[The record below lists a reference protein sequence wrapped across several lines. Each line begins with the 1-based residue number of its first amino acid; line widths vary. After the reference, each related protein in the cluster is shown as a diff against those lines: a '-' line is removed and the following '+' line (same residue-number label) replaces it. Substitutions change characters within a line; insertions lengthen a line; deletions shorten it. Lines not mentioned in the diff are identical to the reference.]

1 MIDGQQAQ
9 SAGDTDM
16 AQIHG
21 KAGDAT
27 YRAGDRLMA
36 RALVPMLL
44 MGALTYLLFSWG
56 ATADQPVRFI
66 LGVTVVALGAWCLG
80 GILRLETAADRYY
93 AGAGGEH
100 DVGLVLSE
108 LPSEFH
114 VLHGIDFYRGDIDHI
129 VIGPTGV
136 FVVETKSHGGTVGV
150 RHGRL
155 CRNGQPLDRGYMRQA
170 KLEARYVQDVLAP
183 AGVQSVQPMLV
194 FARAKV
200 RAGKP
205 VHGVRICALA
215 SLRTALEDGPPT
227 LSSEEV
233 KLLSA
238 LIAKTGTGG
247 ISASRARGGLDW
259 WLSPRGFARAT
270 GRPGFVRFQWPWHGK
285 SAGGYRSNHKVFN
298 KSERFADN

>member
-1 MIDGQQAQ
+1 
-9 SAGDTDM
+9 M

-36 RALVPMLL
+36 RALIPMLL
-44 MGALTYLLFSWG
+44 MGALTYVLFSWG
-56 ATADQPVRFI
+56 ATANQPTRFI
-66 LGVTVVALGAWCLG
+66 LGITVVALGAWCLG

-100 DVGLVLSE
+100 DVGSVLSE

-150 RHGRL
+150 RHGQL
-155 CRNGQPLDRGYMRQA
+155 CRNGQPLDRDYIRQA
-170 KLEARYVQDVLAP
+170 KLEARYVQDVLDP
-183 AGVQSVQPMLV
+183 AGAPGVQAILV

-205 VHGVRICALA
+205 VHGVKVCALA
-215 SLRTALEDGPPT
+215 SLRTALEDGPPA
-227 LSSEEV
+227 LSPEKV
-233 KLLSA
+233 KQFAA
-238 LIAKTGTGG
+238 LMAKTDTRG
-247 ISASRARGGLDW
+247 ISASRRGGELNW
-259 WLSPRGFARAT
+259 WLSPRGFTRAA
-270 GRPGFVRFQWPWHGK
+270 GRPGFVRFPWPWNGH
-285 SAGGYRSNHKVFN
+285 
-298 KSERFADN
+298 

>member
-1 MIDGQQAQ
+1 MDGQQAL

-36 RALVPMLL
+36 RALIPMLL

-56 ATADQPVRFI
+56 ATASQPIRFI
-66 LGVTVVALGAWCLG
+66 LGIAVVALGAWCLG

-100 DVGLVLSE
+100 DVGSVLSE

-114 VLHGIDFYRGDIDHI
+114 VLHGIDFYRGDIDDI

-136 FVVETKSHGGTVGV
+136 FVVETKSHGGTVGL

-155 CRNGQPLDRGYMRQA
+155 CRNGQPLDRDYMRQA
-170 KLEARYVQDVLAP
+170 KLEARYVQDVLGP
-183 AGVQSVQPMLV
+183 AGAPSVQPILV

-200 RAGKP
+200 RVVKP
-205 VHGVRICALA
+205 VHGVKICALA
-215 SLRTALEDGPPT
+215 SLRTALEDGAPT
-227 LSSEEV
+227 LSFEEV
-233 KLLSA
+233 KRFSA
-238 LIAKTGTGG
+238 LIARTDTRGSST
-247 ISASRARGGLDW
+247 SRRGGGFDW
-259 WLSPRGFARAT
+259 WLSSRGFTSAA
-270 GRPGFVRFQWPWHGK
+270 GRPGFVRFQWPRHGE
-285 SAGGYRSNHKVFN
+285 SAGGYRSNHKVFD
-298 KSERFADN
+298 KSERFSDN